1 MKRIYWRPQKVSRIE
16 LALIALL
23 ATVMLVGVERLVVV
37 ESQPWHAEKLAAA
50 QLARRAIDQL
60 RAERERLG
68 VEIDPATDPTG
79 SGLIGLAMSD
89 VTTNTGHLA
98 AKQTSVNPNFA
109 AVIVH
114 YLKRAGVEA
123 GDPVAVG
130 VSGSFPALNI
140 AVYAAIET
148 IGARALVVSSVS
160 ASQWGANDPRFM
172 WPDMER
178 ALHERKVFA
187 IRSVAASRGGIE
199 DRALGIGREGRQ
211 HLDLVIERNG
221 LPAIKPKDYAQSVE
235 SRMAAYEAAAGG
247 QPIKAY
253 INVGG
258 GTTSVGTRVGKQMF
272 QPGLNR
278 TPPTGLREV
287 DSVMSRF
294 SQAGVPIIHLVKVGA
309 LAQRFGLPQQPSE
322 LPRPGEGEI
331 FAKEAPNRWLAVGA
345 VSMILGLLYGFIR
358 RDFGLRILRGLGRK
372 ADAAP
377 ERMV

>member
-16 LALIALL
+16 LGLIAVVSAVLL
-23 ATVMLVGVERLVVV
+23 VAVERLVVV
-37 ESQPWHAEKLAAA
+37 EQQPWHAEKLAAA
-50 QLARRAIDQL
+50 QLARRAFDQV

-68 VEIDPATDPTG
+68 LEIDPTTDPTG

-89 VTTNTGHLA
+89 VTTNTGHLF
-98 AKQTSVNPNFA
+98 AKQTSLNPNFA
-109 AVIVH
+109 AVVVH

-130 VSGSFPALNI
+130 VSGSFPALNV

-148 IGARALVVSSVS
+148 IGARALTISSVS

-172 WPDMER
+172 WLDMER
-178 ALHERKVFA
+178 VLHERKVFGV
-187 IRSVAASRGGIE
+187 RSIAASRGGIE

-211 HLDLVIERNG
+211 HLDLVIERNAV
-221 LPAIKPKDYAQSVE
+221 PAIRPKDYAQSVE

-247 QPIKAY
+247 QAIKAY
-253 INVGG
+253 VNVGG
-258 GTTSVGTRVGKQMF
+258 GTTSVGTRLGKQMF

-278 TPPTGLREV
+278 APPPGLRGV

-294 SQAGVPIIHLVKVGA
+294 SQAGVPVIHLVKVNA
-309 LAQRFGLPQQPSE
+309 LAQRFGLPRQPSE
-322 LPRPGEGEI
+322 LPRAGEGEI
-331 FAKEAPNRWLAVGA
+331 FAKKTPNRWLAGA
-345 VSMILGLLYGFIR
+345 AVVLVFGLLYGFIR
-358 RDFGLRILRGLGRK
+358 RDFGLRILRGLGRRG
-372 ADAAP
+372 DAAP